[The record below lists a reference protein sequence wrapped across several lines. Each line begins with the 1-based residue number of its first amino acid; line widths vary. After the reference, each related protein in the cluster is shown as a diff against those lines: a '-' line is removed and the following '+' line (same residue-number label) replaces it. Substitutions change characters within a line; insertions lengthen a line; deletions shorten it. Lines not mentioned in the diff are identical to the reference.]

1 MSNKNKTKYEIC
13 KAKIMDSYM
22 KKYEAGKLKSSN
34 NKIVRNRL
42 QAVAIGLSMSEKLCE
57 SKISSKDIEKMEE
70 KVNKLFY
77 GKNNKL
83 DGDKLQLTN
92 IKNAIFLINYYK
104 KKKKTAKSKKIERL
118 LLARCL
124 LAAEDNNLTKS
135 ISKEIKNYII
145 KNIK

>member
-1 MSNKNKTKYEIC
+1 
-13 KAKIMDSYM
+13 
-22 KKYEAGKLKSSN
+22 
-34 NKIVRNRL
+34 
-42 QAVAIGLSMSEKLCE
+42 MSEKLCE
-57 SKISSKDIEKMEE
+57 SKISNKDIEKMEE

-83 DGDKLQLTN
+83 DGNKLQLTN

-104 KKKKTAKSKKIERL
+104 KKKKTAKSKKIERI

-135 ISKEIKNYII
+135 ILKEIKNYII